1 MSTTRDNRNGTTNF
15 ARLAAAILFV
25 LMVGMAYAISPK
37 VEGAID
43 SPMAATAEEITESAF
58 LPSDC
63 AVDGLVFADCNL
75 DF

>member
-1 MSTTRDNRNGTTNF
+1 MSTTLDNRNGTTNF

-25 LMVGMAYAISPK
+25 LMVGTGYTISPK
-37 VEGAID
+37 VEGAVD
-43 SPMAATAEEITESAF
+43 SPVATAEEITEPAY

>member
-1 MSTTRDNRNGTTNF
+1 MSTTLDNRNGTTSL

-25 LMVGMAYAISPK
+25 LMLGTGYTISPK
-37 VEGAID
+37 VEGAVD
-43 SPMAATAEEITESAF
+43 SPVAAEDQEIVEPAF

-63 AVDGLVFADCNL
+63 AGDGLVFADCNL

>member
-1 MSTTRDNRNGTTNF
+1 MSTTLDDRGTTSF

-25 LMVGMAYAISPK
+25 LMLGTGYTMSPK
-37 VEGAID
+37 VEGAVA
-43 SPMAATAEEITESAF
+43 SPVAAEEQEIVEGAF

-75 DF
+75 AF